1 VSNEELIAEARTPEY
16 ESEHDEAWGSNGRSP
31 ADRSDLVRR
40 LADALEAS
48 VSLAADRDR
57 EMKAQGWDEGFKQGG
72 PMHDVNY
79 DDPDAHTRN
88 PYRESEGK
96 RAHQAFKENPT
107 AGPDE
112 ILAILDRESEGK

>member
-1 VSNEELIAEARTPEY
+1 MDDYTPTTEEVRDAWVSNTTESYVLSGPTRWAFAEARF
-16 ESEHDEAWGSNGRSP
+16 
-31 ADRSDLVRR
+31 DRWLASVR
-40 LADALEAS
+40 ADA
-48 VSLAADRDR
+48 
-57 EMKAQGWDEGFKQGG
+57 WDEGFKQGG

-88 PYRESEGK
+88 PYRENEGK